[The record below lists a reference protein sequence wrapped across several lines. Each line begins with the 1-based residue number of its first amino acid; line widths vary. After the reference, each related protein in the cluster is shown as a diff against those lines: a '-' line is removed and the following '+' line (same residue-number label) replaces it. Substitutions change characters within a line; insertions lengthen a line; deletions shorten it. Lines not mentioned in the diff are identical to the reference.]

1 MTRHK
6 GDESPAPENWSGA
19 VNNKLRLANLDCQ
32 YPVNDE
38 YAERHQSRSLA
49 RAASKVVPGFSS
61 E

>member
-6 GDESPAPENWSGA
+6 GDESAA
-19 VNNKLRLANLDCQ
+19 ANLDCQ